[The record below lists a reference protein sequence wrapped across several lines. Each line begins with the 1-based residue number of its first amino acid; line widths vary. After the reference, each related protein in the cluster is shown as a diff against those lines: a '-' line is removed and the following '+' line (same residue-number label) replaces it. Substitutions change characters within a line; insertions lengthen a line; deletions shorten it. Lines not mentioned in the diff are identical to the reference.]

1 MKIVF
6 PPPVQPAASSRP
18 ASVDK
23 AVAAVERS
31 VPVAAGE
38 PQPHDDA
45 DIVRAAEAALKA
57 GSDFDSR
64 VSEIKKAVQS
74 GRIRFDAD
82 VLAASILRH
91 HGKQD

>member
-6 PPPVQPAASSRP
+6 PPPVQPASNSKAT
-18 ASVDK
+18 SVDK
-23 AVAAVERS
+23 AVPAVERS

-38 PQPHDDA
+38 PQAHDDA

-64 VSEIKKAVQS
+64 VSEIKKAVQA

-91 HGKQD
+91 HGRKD